1 MGERGRQREG
11 LQRYP
16 WGEGGWVREGNRG
29 KDYRDTPGEKGVDE
43 RGRQREG
50 LQRYPWGEG
59 GG

>member
-1 MGERGRQREG
+1 MREG
-11 LQRYP
+11 D
-16 WGEGGWVREGNRG
+16 RG

-43 RGRQREG
+43 RGRQKEGLQRYPLGRRGWVREGDRGEG

>member
-1 MGERGRQREG
+1 MAEGRTTEIPLGR
-11 LQRYP
+11 R
-16 WGEGGWVREGNRG
+16 GWVREGGRG